1 MSLGEF
7 NLIEKYFTA
16 NDSGEGIALG
26 IGDDCALINIPLNT
40 SLAVTT
46 DTLNEGIHFF
56 KDTDPYLL
64 GYKSLLVN
72 VSDLAAMGAQ
82 PYCFT
87 LSITLPDNSEEFLD
101 GFSKGLFT
109 LANKLKMPLVG
120 GNTSKGPLSVTISA
134 YGLIRD
140 GKCLRR
146 DRAKEGDYIYVTG
159 TLGLPA
165 LAVDLGYKKL
175 SLAEDAFDRC
185 YKKSMLIEDRCSFA
199 MALTEV
205 SVCALDISDGLIGD
219 LKHIL
224 ERSGKGAIIEAELLP
239 KPYEFALYNLD
250 EDYTDR
256 LCLSGGGDYELL
268 FTVPQDNETRL
279 FELAESHQVQ
289 VTRVGVIKKC
299 GLSITKRGRILDY
312 SDNSFKHF

>member
-175 SLAEDAFDRC
+175 SLA
-185 YKKSMLIEDRCSFA
+185 
-199 MALTEV
+199 V
-205 SVCALDISDGLIGD
+205 GD

-224 ERSGKGAIIEAELLP
+224 ERSGKGAIIEAGLLP

-268 FTVPQDNETRL
+268 FTVPADKESRL